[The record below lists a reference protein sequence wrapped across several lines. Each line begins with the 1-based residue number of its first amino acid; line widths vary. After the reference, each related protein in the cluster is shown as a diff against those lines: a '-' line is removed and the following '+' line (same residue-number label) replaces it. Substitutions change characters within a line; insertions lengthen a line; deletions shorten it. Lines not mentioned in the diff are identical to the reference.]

1 MTFAK
6 AIGLPSNRYGGDGT
20 TRYNWNVDS
29 SNAGSDW
36 YFMAGNGQTSVTPGA
51 SVDTIVDGNRVNG
64 TKSIITV
71 PIIDYINAASP
82 WNCSYPN
89 PPNSGQVSVNGN
101 PPYNPY
107 VTLDGGKVQCGS
119 GSNASGYIAD
129 SNPLATDIANTPAI
143 QQAWVTHFVSKY
155 G

>member
-51 SVDTIVDGNRVNG
+51 SVDTIV
-64 TKSIITV
+64 T
-71 PIIDYINAASP
+71 
-82 WNCSYPN
+82 
-89 PPNSGQVSVNGN
+89 
-101 PPYNPY
+101 
-107 VTLDGGKVQCGS
+107 
-119 GSNASGYIAD
+119 
-129 SNPLATDIANTPAI
+129 ATA
-143 QQAWVTHFVSKY
+143 
-155 G
+155 